1 MTDFEI
7 AELFTE
13 YFALMQTQI
22 INYATVLFAFLLAGY
37 LIASKLQ
44 RVMATVIIVI
54 FTAFAFDAL
63 MTTWFLAI
71 DVVELQLLMRE
82 RVANGSQELAFHAA
96 AREDFNMDLYTVTAI
111 RVLTGVLA
119 YIGAIWFFFHQ
130 RRLGLENDL
139 IQQ

>member
-44 RVMATVIIVI
+44 RVMATVIVII
-54 FTAFAFDAL
+54 FTAFAIDAL
-63 MTTWFLAI
+63 LTTWFLAI

-82 RVANGSQELAFHAA
+82 RVANGSRELAFHAA
-96 AREDFNMDLYTVTAI
+96 AREDFTMNLYTVTAM

-119 YIGAIWFFFHQ
+119 YLGAIWFFFYQ
-130 RRLGLENDL
+130 RRLGIENADA
-139 IQQ
+139 

>member
-22 INYATVLFAFLLAGY
+22 INYASVLFAFLLAGY

-44 RVMATVIIVI
+44 RIMALVIVVI
-54 FTAFAFDAL
+54 FSAFAIDAL
-63 MTTWFLAI
+63 LTTWFLAI

-96 AREDFNMDLYTVTAI
+96 AREDFTMNLYLVTAI
-111 RVLTGVLA
+111 RVFTGVLA
-119 YIGAIWFFFHQ
+119 YLGAIWFFFYQ
-130 RRLGLENDL
+130 RNSGIENAD
-139 IQQ
+139 I